1 MLPLINKKITVSYK
15 IKVKCA
21 NYKIK
26 SGTASKLFETIS
38 KPSLQDS
45 GFKNTDKR
53 MPSSMLAYKRLK
65 AQKALCLNSKLLK
78 KKTKKTSKL
87 LDMYLTEFEDTLICT
102 DFSYTDNTL
111 LILLC

>member
-1 MLPLINKKITVSYK
+1 MLPLIKKKVTVSYK

-21 NYKIK
+21 NYKCK

-38 KPSLQDS
+38 KPSLKDS
-45 GFKNTDKR
+45 GFKNTDKQ

-78 KKTKKTSKL
+78 KHTKKTQ
-87 LDMYLTEFEDTLICT
+87 
-102 DFSYTDNTL
+102 
-111 LILLC
+111 